1 MVQCLS
7 FVIFQ
12 GLCHQRKY
20 LSKKPCLGI
29 VHNLWIMWQ
38 TKSIC
43 IQSLQFF
50 QLSRGWIQQSTPS
63 CKWKIQSHKSWLNR
77 NSSYIA
83 HAKRNLKIVM
93 CDDPSA
99 LQLSLR
105 RTKLIWHITSDDTDF
120 SNTIYVLVLFSVICT
135 YVSMYHL
142 MDVNLEIY
150 SRRVNETI
158 ATMCMLCS
166 AG

>member
-1 MVQCLS
+1 
-7 FVIFQ
+7 
-12 GLCHQRKY
+12 
-20 LSKKPCLGI
+20 
-29 VHNLWIMWQ
+29 
-38 TKSIC
+38 
-43 IQSLQFF
+43 
-50 QLSRGWIQQSTPS
+50 
-63 CKWKIQSHKSWLNR
+63 
-77 NSSYIA
+77 
-83 HAKRNLKIVM
+83 M
-93 CDDPSA
+93 CYVPSA